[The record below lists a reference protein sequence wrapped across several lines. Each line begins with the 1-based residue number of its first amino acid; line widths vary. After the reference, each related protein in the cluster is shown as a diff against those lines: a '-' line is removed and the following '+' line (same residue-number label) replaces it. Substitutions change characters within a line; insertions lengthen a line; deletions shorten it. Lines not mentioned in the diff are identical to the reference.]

1 MKRIKLKSL
10 LPEQNNK
17 SRYEILMDIINDFL
31 ELRDGFETRM
41 NDIEKKLALLKP
53 ELDKQDKRLNPDD
66 FKTDDYLQS
75 KDDDD
80 IR

>member
-1 MKRIKLKSL
+1 MKTL
-10 LPEQNNK
+10 LPEQNK
-17 SRYEILMDIINDFL
+17 KTRYEILMDIISEFL

-41 NDIEKKLALLKP
+41 NNIEEKLQELKP
-53 ELDKQDKRLNPDD
+53 ELSKRDTRLNPDD
-66 FKTDDYLQS
+66 FKTDDYLTS